1 MSNPEIQFMQAQI
14 NDLQNSLER
23 IREERDELR
32 IENSKLESVYD
43 GALKE
48 LAIYKQMVLRMQ
60 IAMSQGLEL

>member
-14 NDLQNSLER
+14 SDLQNSLER

-43 GALKE
+43 SALKE
-48 LAIYKQMVLRMQ
+48 LAIYKQMVERMQ